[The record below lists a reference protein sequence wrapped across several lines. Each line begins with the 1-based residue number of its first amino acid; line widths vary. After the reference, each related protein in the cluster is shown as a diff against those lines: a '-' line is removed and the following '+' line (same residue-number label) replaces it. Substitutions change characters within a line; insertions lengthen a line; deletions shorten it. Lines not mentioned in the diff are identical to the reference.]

1 MEMREDSI
9 DLRYYS
15 SFSILNM
22 KVTGFFETSGN
33 ACKAR
38 RCRVAKNRDSNSSVI
53 REDAG
58 VVS

>member
-1 MEMREDSI
+1 MEMRKDSI
-9 DLRYYS
+9 DLRYYF

-33 ACKAR
+33 DCKSR
-38 RCRVAKNRDSNSSVI
+38 RCLVAKNRDSNTSVI